1 MDYKQLVTKL
11 RRWSVDYWSVFH
23 HPDYL
28 ADEAADAIEELE
40 KKMLNWQATAD
51 DHWDAYH
58 HWFDAYMRDVPKW
71 IPVTE
76 RLPDT
81 CAPVLVCLHWGLD
94 NDEITVSEYW
104 RNSKAS
110 PGWGTF
116 DPYVTHWMPLPEL
129 PKEET

>member
-1 MDYKQLVTKL
+1 MRLTTYEPVEGGIPYVTVKDEQDALQKL
-11 RRWSVDYWSVFH
+11 AAYEDAEEH
-23 HPDYL
+23 AKHP
-28 ADEAADAIEELE
+28 
-40 KKMLNWQATAD
+40 
-51 DHWDAYH
+51 
-58 HWFDAYMRDVPKW
+58 W

-94 NDEITVSEYW
+94 NDEITVGEYW
-104 RNSKAS
+104 GNSKAS

-116 DPYVTHWMPLPEL
+116 DPFVTHWMPRPKP